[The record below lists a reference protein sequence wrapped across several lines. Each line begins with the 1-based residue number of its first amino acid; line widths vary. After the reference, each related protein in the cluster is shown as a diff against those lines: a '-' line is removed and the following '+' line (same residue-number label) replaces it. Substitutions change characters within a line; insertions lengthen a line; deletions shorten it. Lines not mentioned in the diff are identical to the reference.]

1 MKKLK
6 YLILTLVSA
15 LCLCTAF
22 SGCSD
27 VNASYVENS
36 FTITHVYDYSSIN
49 QIGVD
54 YKLKIDV
61 QKTGMYKVDYVIYQG
76 YSQNNVLSQKDVSD
90 TISSNGGEYTISSY
104 VTLETSYST
113 QNIYIK
119 DITITQIGDET
130 GYNAY
135 AIGFGVTG
143 AVILGG
149 LIALFVC
156 DKKGLLKKKDK

>member
-1 MKKLK
+1 MKKFK

-36 FTITHVYDYSSIN
+36 FTITHTYYYIN
-49 QIGVD
+49 IEKLDVD
-54 YKLKIDV
+54 YEFKIDV
-61 QKTGMYKVDYVIYQG
+61 KKAGRYKIDYVIYQG
-76 YSQNNVLSQKDVSD
+76 YSENNVLSQKDVSD
-90 TISSNGGEYTISSY
+90 TISSNGGEYTLSSF

-113 QNIYIK
+113 RNVYIK